1 VDEHE
6 DMANENKDRIDLELS
21 AEDLTVVDAHR
32 LAGGNLSRPHMIRQI
47 VADWAR
53 LQKAAALN
61 LQRMLKNRDSVEE

>member
-1 VDEHE
+1 
-6 DMANENKDRIDLELS
+6 
-21 AEDLTVVDAHR
+21 
-32 LAGGNLSRPHMIRQI
+32 MIRQI